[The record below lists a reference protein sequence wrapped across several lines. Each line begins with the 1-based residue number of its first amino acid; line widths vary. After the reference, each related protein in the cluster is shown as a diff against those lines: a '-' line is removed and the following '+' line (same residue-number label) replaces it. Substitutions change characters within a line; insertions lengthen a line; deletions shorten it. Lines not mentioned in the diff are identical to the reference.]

1 MEWCDS
7 RYIFKVENFMSAWSL
22 QLYTD
27 PVHGYKFHS
36 KKEVLRYLQTGD
48 ATSCARR
55 PTKRNV
61 ASTTKDD
68 SVSHI
73 FLDPPSLYTHHCC
86 YLYLFYSP
94 FSFKCSAC
102 IQNLVGH
109 LCNVASPFS
118 EMHQSQPFSRKT
130 HSIL

>member
-1 MEWCDS
+1 MECCDS
-7 RYIFKVENFMSAWSL
+7 RYIFKVENFMSTWSL

-48 ATSCARR
+48 ASRCARR
-55 PTKRNV
+55 PAKRNV

-73 FLDPPSLYTHHCC
+73 FPDPPLPLPIT
-86 YLYLFYSP
+86 
-94 FSFKCSAC
+94 AV
-102 IQNLVGH
+102 I
-109 LCNVASPFS
+109 
-118 EMHQSQPFSRKT
+118 
-130 HSIL
+130 